1 MAYKSEKEHE
11 LKLKVNVS
19 KGSKVQNKEVKI
31 PVTYKFPTDEE
42 GLVTNNGQYDI
53 VVTNDNGSETII
65 GNGGN
70 VANNGIIQIT
80 DKDKLLEVAQKSNKD
95 VTEDNLNAAMAN
107 GGTADLQKTGVQ
119 KRNDNLSPKSQQDL
133 SNKNNLSQQQAEGQG
148 LNKAQDTD
156 TTDNDQSDSNN
167 QEPKITEAADRQSDD
182 SEQSGGGGFRKL
194 AFKSGNSQDYG
205 SMHYPEGISNLMV
218 DYIKFQTYRYEP
230 QAFKGTDD
238 NFGFDAMDKG
248 QLEGTCYLPIQSAA
262 DGNTVSWGTNEVN
275 PIQAAAYQEAYNL
288 ILDNKNAGN
297 TIGKAQTLIANNNE
311 MAKKFVAIQ
320 LAQAAS
326 QTTNMLSRTSGAIVN
341 PNMVLLFNK
350 PELRNF
356 SYSYT
361 FRPRNAAEAA
371 MTKRIIRMFKQSM
384 SVRKEATNLFL
395 LAPNVFKI
403 GYYRGGTSDDDHTH
417 KSIGRAKIVALKSCN
432 VNYMPDGSYMTFND
446 PEGTMTAYSMQ
457 LSFTELEPLYYDDYM
472 ENNISSDEIGF

>member
-11 LKLKVNVS
+11 LKLKINVS

-53 VVTNDNGSETII
+53 VVTNDDGSESVI

-80 DKDKLLEVAQKSNKD
+80 DNDKLLEAAQKSNKD
-95 VTEDNLNAAMAN
+95 VTQSNLDAAMAN
-107 GGTADLQKTGVQ
+107 GGTDDLQKTGIQ
-119 KRNDNLSPKSQQDL
+119 KRNDNLSPKNQQDL
-133 SNKNNLSQQQAEGQG
+133 ANKNNLSQQQAEGQG
-148 LNKAQDTD
+148 LNKAQDTE
-156 TTDNDQSDSNN
+156 TTDTDKEDNK
-167 QEPKITEAADRQSDD
+167 EPKTTDADDSQADD
-182 SEQSGGGGFRKL
+182 SEQSGGFGKF
-194 AFKSGNSQDYG
+194 AFNTPNSQDYG
-205 SMHYPEGISNLMV
+205 AMHYPEKLDSLMV

-238 NFGFDAMDKG
+238 NFGFEDMKLG

-262 DGNTVSWGTNEVN
+262 DGNTVSWGSNEMN

-288 ILDNKNAGN
+288 ILGNKDAGS
-297 TIGKAQTLIANNNE
+297 TIGKGQAVIANSNE
-311 MAKKFVAIQ
+311 MAKKFIAIQ

-361 FRPRNAAEAA
+361 FRPRNAAEASS
-371 MTKRIIRMFKQSM
+371 TKRIIRMFKQSM

-403 GYYRGGTSDDDHTH
+403 GYYRGGVSGEDHTH
-417 KSIGRAKIVALKSCN
+417 KSNSCFKILQCK
-432 VNYMPDGSYMTFND
+432 
-446 PEGTMTAYSMQ
+446 
-457 LSFTELEPLYYDDYM
+457 LYA
-472 ENNISSDEIGF
+472 

>member
-31 PVTYKFPTDEE
+31 PVKYKFPTDEE

-53 VVTNDNGSETII
+53 VVNNDDGSESVI

-70 VANNGIIQIT
+70 IANNGIVQIT
-80 DKDKLLEVAQKSNKD
+80 DNDKLLEAAQKANKD
-95 VTEDNLNAAMAN
+95 VTQSNLDAAMAN
-107 GGTADLQKTGVQ
+107 GGTDDLEKTGIQ
-119 KRNDNLSPKSQQDL
+119 KRNDNLSPKNQQDL
-133 SNKNNLSQQQAEGQG
+133 ANKNNLSQQQAEGQG
-148 LNKAQDTD
+148 LNKAQDTE
-156 TTDNDQSDSNN
+156 TTDTDKEDNK
-167 QEPKITEAADRQSDD
+167 EPKTTDADDSQADD
-182 SEQSGGGGFRKL
+182 SEQSGGFGKF
-194 AFKSGNSQDYG
+194 AFNTPNSQDYG
-205 SMHYPEGISNLMV
+205 AMHYPEKLDSLMV

-238 NFGFDAMDKG
+238 NFGFEDMKLG

-262 DGNTVSWGTNEVN
+262 DGNTVSWGSNEMN

-288 ILDNKNAGN
+288 ILGNKDAGS
-297 TIGKAQTLIANNNE
+297 TIGKGQAVIANSNE
-311 MAKKFVAIQ
+311 MAKKFIAIQ

-361 FRPRNAAEAA
+361 FRPRNAAEASS
-371 MTKRIIRMFKQSM
+371 TKRIIRMFKQSM

-403 GYYRGGTSDDDHTH
+403 GYYRGGVSGEDHTH
-417 KSIGRAKIVALKSCN
+417 KSIGRAKIVALKSCS

-457 LSFTELEPLYYDDYM
+457 LSFTELEPLYYDDYDKY
-472 ENNISSDEIGF
+472 STDEIGF

>member
-11 LKLKVNVS
+11 LKLKINVS

-53 VVTNDNGSETII
+53 AVTNDDGSETII

-70 VANNGIIQIT
+70 VANNGTVQIL
-80 DKDKLLEVAQKSNKD
+80 DNDKLLEVAQKSNKD
-95 VTEDNLNAAMAN
+95 VTESNLNAAMAN
-107 GGTADLQKTGVQ
+107 GGTADLQKTGIQ
-119 KRNDNLSPKSQQDL
+119 KRNDNLSPKNQQDL
-133 SNKNNLSQQQAEGQG
+133 ANKNNLSQQQAEGQG
-148 LNKAQDTD
+148 LNKAQDTK
-156 TTDNDQSDSNN
+156 TTDNDKSDSNN
-167 QEPKITEAADRQSDD
+167 QEPKTTDADDSQSDD
-182 SEQSGGGGFRKL
+182 SEQSGGFGKL
-194 AFKSGNSQDYG
+194 AFNTPNSQDYG
-205 SMHYPEGISNLMV
+205 AMHYPEKLDSLMV

-238 NFGFDAMDKG
+238 NFGFDDMKLG

-262 DGNTVSWGTNEVN
+262 DGNTVSWGSNEVN
-275 PIQAAAYQEAYNL
+275 PIQAQAYQAAYGL
-288 ILDNKNAGN
+288 ILDNKDAGN
-297 TIGKAQTLIANNNE
+297 TIGKGQALLANSNE
-311 MAKKFVAIQ
+311 MAKKFIAIQ
-320 LAQAAS
+320 MAQAAS

-361 FRPRNAAEAA
+361 FRPRNAAEASS
-371 MTKRIIRMFKQSM
+371 TKRIIRMFKQSM

-403 GYYRGGTSDDDHTH
+403 GYYRGGVSGEDHTH
-417 KSIGRAKIVALKSCN
+417 TSIGRAKIVALKSCS

-446 PEGTMTAYSMQ
+446 PAGTMTAYSMQ
-457 LSFTELEPLYYDDYM
+457 LSFTELEPLYYDDYDKY
-472 ENNISSDEIGF
+472 STDEIGF